1 MKKKIVLL
9 SLIAVSISLVA
20 CGGDKTPKNDS
31 ANNKIES
38 KEQVE
43 NKGDSEETAT
53 VDFKAEE
60 PVLLTTVGQSAD
72 VEMVKAIL
80 DNLGINYNMNNLAK
94 SGETGDAKTLI
105 LAVGGSSKG
114 LGAAGIDANA
124 ELERVSGLIEEAKAN
139 GVKVIAMHIGG
150 EARRGE
156 LSDKFIQPSFENADY
171 AIVVSEGDKDGKI
184 KEIGESKNIPIE
196 YIDQMSKALDSLKVV
211 FNK

>member
-9 SLIAVSISLVA
+9 SLIVVSLSLVA
-20 CGGDKTPKNDS
+20 CGGSNQTTNKADNKEVNAVQETESNKTT
-31 ANNKIES
+31 
-38 KEQVE
+38 
-43 NKGDSEETAT
+43 EETKLA
-53 VDFKAEE
+53 DFKAEE

-80 DNLGINYNMNNLAK
+80 DNLEINYNMNNLAK
-94 SGETGDAKTLI
+94 SGEIGDAKTLI

-114 LGAAGIDANA
+114 LGAAGIDANV
-124 ELERVSGLIEEAKAN
+124 ELERVSGLIKDAKAN

-156 LSDKFIQPSFENADY
+156 LSDKFIKPSFENADY